1 MRFWKPHEN
10 SITQYLHIFDMQ
22 WNQSCFLKSAS
33 TLTTYSHAIN
43 TFYFSTSIG
52 YNFIVYDVKLGELR
66 MGPSFTRVCLF
77 CQTFFTWFVYKHT
90 RYESDSFLFCG
101 FDHHCNVLFTFRAW
115 SLLPILREEK
125 ITK

>member
-43 TFYFSTSIG
+43 TLFFIIFSTSIG

-77 CQTFFTWFVYKHT
+77 CQTFLAVQNRSIGDLVTHSLTQDFT
-90 RYESDSFLFCG
+90 
-101 FDHHCNVLFTFRAW
+101 N
-115 SLLPILREEK
+115 
-125 ITK
+125 

>member
-22 WNQSCFLKSAS
+22 WNQSCILKSAS

-43 TFYFSTSIG
+43 TLFFLLPCIG
-52 YNFIVYDVKLGELR
+52 YNFIVYDVKRGELR

-90 RYESDSFLFCG
+90 RYESDSFYFVASIIIITFC
-101 FDHHCNVLFTFRAW
+101 
-115 SLLPILREEK
+115 SLSELGLCYQYCERRR
-125 ITK
+125 

>member
-1 MRFWKPHEN
+1 MRIQSLSTCISFICSGTSPVFSN
-10 SITQYLHIFDMQ
+10 RRVLSRLTLMQ
-22 WNQSCFLKSAS
+22 LILF
-33 TLTTYSHAIN
+33 I
-43 TFYFSTSIG
+43 FSTSIG